1 MPGSQRQ
8 GPVGVLQ
15 PGILP
20 RMPETPQRPLEPS
33 PPDVPGR
40 SERHERPERGRR
52 RWAIV
57 ALVLAFVLL
66 AGGVAAAAGYYS
78 WCQGAGDEH
87 GTVTVE
93 IPDGATGD
101 QVVEV
106 LHDRGVVRCG
116 GFLGRVLLN
125 RTERAT
131 RVRAGEHELQTD
143 ITIEEAVRVLSKP
156 QEPERPTTDVTI
168 PEGYTVAQTAEV
180 LDDEL
185 GIPADKIVAA
195 AESGEVALPPYLPEG
210 TDTVEGFLFP
220 NTYEFFSKGTK
231 PGEALDVLVSQFD
244 EQVSALPW
252 ENADRLGV
260 SPYEIVTIASMIE
273 REAAVPNERPL
284 VAAVIYNRL
293 DEGMTLGIDAT
304 LQYIDP
310 NPDDG
315 LTESDLAIDS
325 PYNTRL
331 YKGLPPTPIAS
342 PGLDSLRAALE
353 PAEEPFLYY
362 VLCGEDGSHE
372 FSVDYDT
379 FLADKARCLG

>member
-1 MPGSQRQ
+1 MPDS
-8 GPVGVLQ
+8 PLD
-15 PGILP
+15 PLP
-20 RMPETPQRPLEPS
+20 AS
-33 PPDVPGR
+33 PPRRSGR
-40 SERHERPERGRR
+40 AEGPRR

-57 ALVLAFVLL
+57 ALVLAFVVL

-78 WCQGAGDEH
+78 WCQGSADEH
-87 GTVTVE
+87 DTVTVQ
-93 IPDGATGD
+93 IPEGATGE
-101 QVVEV
+101 QIVEV
-106 LHDRGVVRCG
+106 LHARGVVRCG

-125 RTERAT
+125 RTERASQ
-131 RVRAGEHELQTD
+131 VRAGEHELPTG
-143 ITIEEAVRVLSKP
+143 ITIEQAVRVLSKP
-156 QEPERPTTDVTI
+156 QEPQRPTTDVTI

-180 LDDEL
+180 VDEEL
-185 GIPADKIVAA
+185 GIPAAKFEAQA
-195 AESGEVALPPYLPEG
+195 SSGGFTLPPYLPERS
-210 TDTVEGFLFP
+210 DTVEGYLFP
-220 NTYEFFSKGTK
+220 NTYEFFSKGAK
-231 PGEALDVLVSQFD
+231 PAEVIDTLLTQFD
-244 EQVSALPW
+244 EQASALPW

-273 REAAVPNERPL
+273 REAAVVSERPL

-293 DEGMTLGIDAT
+293 DRGMTLGIDAT
-304 LQYIDP
+304 LRYIDP
-310 NPDDG
+310 NPEDG
-315 LTESDLAIDS
+315 LTASDLAIDS

-342 PGLDSLRAALE
+342 PGADALRAALE